1 MDNKHTIIV
10 TFNSD
15 CYCFPDAQ
23 AARLNNNVGN
33 HPVAKTC
40 FAFCLQ
46 CSISCPH
53 SALSTNVNVLR
64 DQLKN
69 VVIFIL

>member
-10 TFNSD
+10 TFNFD
-15 CYCFPDAQ
+15 CYCFPD
-23 AARLNNNVGN
+23 ARLNNNVGN
-33 HPVAKTC
+33 HPVAKTS

-46 CSISCPH
+46 FSISCPH

-64 DQLKN
+64 NQLKN